1 VTSGGTDAEKAGTVT
16 TRPLTHQEHAVLA
29 RLLSV
34 PVAGADQLRA
44 QAQAAQATIRETVAA
59 GLDLVVPTSAPSA
72 ALPDGPVRLTAEVY
86 DPAGHYLGELLLWVK
101 DGRLTSLEYAW
112 VTDVAPT
119 ALPAVEAIR
128 VTA

>member
-1 VTSGGTDAEKAGTVT
+1 MPSWHGCCPSRWPVPTSCGHKP
-16 TRPLTHQEHAVLA
+16 RPGPG
-29 RLLSV
+29 S
-34 PVAGADQLRA
+34 RA
-44 QAQAAQATIRETVAA
+44 WTEAAQATIRETVAA
-59 GLDLVVPTSAPSA
+59 GLDLVVPTSAPPA